1 MQSSAMVALRTMT
14 MIVCLVAVPLAAV
27 LGTTLPKVVKSALW
41 HGEARQQAHDED
53 VVAVHERRP
62 ILAAGSELA
71 GTELAGTMP
80 SSEMADPQSEDHE
93 SALPRVRITG
103 VRALDEAPLT
113 ASEGVAEQPP
123 IETAPLWNPSP
134 RTASA
139 PRGRQMTTHF
149 IPSPLPRQDSRL
161 PSRPHVDA
169 EPPSYD
175 VRMRGDGRGESL
187 QKTVYSQPDE
197 ATNPKTDDE
206 SDGGQTLAAER
217 MVAVQRVANTGALAD
232 GEQRLREMGATY
244 YRLEAWGSDGSF
256 YRCSCSVPLS
266 PRSRA
271 TRHFESIEA
280 APSQAI
286 DAVMKQVETWRAKR
300 VTR

>member
-1 MQSSAMVALRTMT
+1 MQSSAIVALRTMT

-27 LGTTLPKVVKSALW
+27 LGTTLPKVVKAAFW
-41 HGEARQQAHDED
+41 QRDARPRTHDE
-53 VVAVHERRP
+53 VVGAVHDRRD
-62 ILAAGSELA
+62 LVTA
-71 GTELAGTMP
+71 GTELVADERIP
-80 SSEMADPQSEDHE
+80 SGIAEPKDADYE

-103 VRALDEAPLT
+103 VRALDEAPLA
-113 ASEGVAEQPP
+113 ASEGAAEEPP
-123 IETAPLWNPSP
+123 IETAPLWNPTP

-149 IPSPLPRQDSRL
+149 VPSPLQQDSRRRGRGNADDEL
-161 PSRPHVDA
+161 
-169 EPPSYD
+169 PSYD
-175 VRMRGDGRGESL
+175 GRVRGESL

-197 ATNPKTDDE
+197 VATDPKTGEERDA
-206 SDGGQTLAAER
+206 GQALAGER
-217 MVAVQRVANTGALAD
+217 LSPVQRVANSGALAD
-232 GEQRLREMGATY
+232 GEQRLRELGATY

-256 YRCSCSVPLS
+256 YRCSCSVPLN

-286 DAVMKQVETWRAKR
+286 DALIKQVEIWRTKR
-300 VTR
+300 AQL